1 VSRVV
6 GAVARGTKADS
17 YWTATAG
24 HSRPARWPPALKA
37 PRSWYIG
44 SSAVAS
50 GCAWPAEYMEI
61 RQGADTDL
69 GWLRGYYLEENAE
82 PVVDIEKVFA
92 DLLRLTQHCQ
102 GRPD

>member
-1 VSRVV
+1 
-6 GAVARGTKADS
+6 
-17 YWTATAG
+17 
-24 HSRPARWPPALKA
+24 
-37 PRSWYIG
+37 
-44 SSAVAS
+44 
-50 GCAWPAEYMEI
+50 MEI

-102 GRPD
+102 SRPD